1 MPIEGVGTATLLTR
15 PNPTSTSSTSENR
28 EAPSAN
34 SAETAPSTTSDSVT
48 LIPPTPTEGA
58 TQEGN
63 SEGAS
68 NFDSSAN
75 SANTSA
81 SEAEVSEGGN
91 SEQRVDL
98 TV

>member
-15 PNPTSTSSTSENR
+15 PSASASSVTENR
-28 EAPSAN
+28 ETASTN
-34 SAETAPSTTSDSVT
+34 SGGTAPQTTSESTVE
-48 LIPPTPTEGA
+48 IPATPTEGS

-68 NFDSSAN
+68 NFNSSAN
-75 SANTSA
+75 SVDTSA
-81 SEAEVSEGGN
+81 EVETSENGS
-91 SEQRVDL
+91 SQQRVDL

>member
-15 PNPTSTSSTSENR
+15 PSASTSSNSENR
-28 EAPSAN
+28 ETASTN
-34 SAETAPSTTSDSVT
+34 SGGTASQTSGESRVE
-48 LIPPTPTEGA
+48 IPPTPTEGA

-68 NFDSSAN
+68 NFNSSAN
-75 SANTSA
+75 AVDTSA
-81 SEAEVSEGGN
+81 DVESSENGS
-91 SEQRVDL
+91 SQQRVDL